1 MRPATLSALLVIAS
15 ACAHAR
21 GGQPAR
27 LETVRAGD
35 ATVSV
40 LYRPEDAY
48 ASLQV
53 KRALALAVPA
63 AQRWGR
69 LLEPVVLTIHPTH
82 EALETAAQRQGFPWM
97 RAWARRASVE
107 LQSPRTWSK
116 GRASDAAMT
125 QILTHELTHCVTYQ
139 RIAGDRSRSSR
150 GIPLWFLEGIA
161 SVTAGQRHAP
171 RKWDAVWR
179 SAVEGDPLA
188 APELFL
194 RTDSALV
201 YATAHSAFQFLLERY
216 GEERVRRL
224 IAGMGDGQDFSGAF
238 ALALGISVQ
247 DFERDFRRGAGRLAN
262 VFRSQ
267 GEEGAASVEE
277 AAGGSKKPAR

>member
-1 MRPATLSALLVIAS
+1 M
-15 ACAHAR
+15 
-21 GGQPAR
+21 GG
-27 LETVRAGD
+27 

-40 LYRPEDAY
+40 LYRSEDADV
-48 ASLQV
+48 SRQV
-53 KRALALAVPA
+53 KRALARAVPA

-82 EALETAAQRQGFPWM
+82 EAFEAAAQRQGFPWM
-97 RAWARRASVE
+97 RAWARRTSVE

-139 RIAGDRSRSSR
+139 GIADDLSRGSR

-171 RKWDAVWR
+171 TKWEAVWR
-179 SAVEGDPLA
+179 SSGEGDPLA
-188 APELFL
+188 VTEALL
-194 RTDSALV
+194 RSDSALV

-224 IAGMGDGQDFSGAF
+224 IAGMGEGRDFSGAF
-238 ALALGISVQ
+238 AVALGISVQ
-247 DFERDFRRGAGRLAN
+247 DFERDFRLGAGRLAN
-262 VFRSQ
+262 VFRNQ
-267 GEEGAASVEE
+267 GEEGAAGVEE
-277 AAGGSKKPAR
+277 AAGGSPQPAR